1 MADDGDLFEYGRR
14 KSVSGIPA
22 DVVHLFEK
30 LSLEIY
36 RRGFVRYSARAVLHR
51 IRWHYHIDKGDMSFK
66 CNNNWTPKLSRWFM
80 DNHPELGEFFETR
93 ASPTPHDMTDYSG
106 PYEKH
111 VPPAP
116 KS

>member
-1 MADDGDLFEYGRR
+1 
-14 KSVSGIPA
+14 
-22 DVVHLFEK
+22 
-30 LSLEIY
+30 
-36 RRGFVRYSARAVLHR
+36 
-51 IRWHYHIDKGDMSFK
+51 MSFK